1 MKNIKAL
8 SISSIVSIGLVTLLT
23 IIGEFSA
30 PFKNG
35 LAALPGHHWVTK
47 SIIGMVVFVIL
58 SIILGY
64 TIKPDNENSAKYI
77 WSTFGVAL
85 GSSVVLF
92 LFFTIHALV

>member
-1 MKNIKAL
+1 MKSIKAF
-8 SISSIVSIGLVTLLT
+8 SISSIVSIGIVTLIT
-23 IIGEFSA
+23 FIGEFSA

-35 LAALPGHHWVTK
+35 LAALTGHHWVTK
-47 SIIGMVVFVIL
+47 SIIGMIVFVIL
-58 SIILGY
+58 SIILNF
-64 TIKPDNENSAKYI
+64 TLKPDNENSAKYI

>member
-8 SISSIVSIGLVTLLT
+8 SISSIISIGIVTLITL
-23 IIGEFSA
+23 IGEFSA

-35 LAALPGHHWVTK
+35 LAALTSHHWVTK
-47 SIIGMVVFVIL
+47 SIIGMIVFVIL

-64 TIKPDNENSAKYI
+64 MIKPDNENSAKYI

-85 GSSVVLF
+85 GSAVVLF